1 MMQDEQSNLYATA
14 ELIPAMDVY
23 QKIRPLAL
31 GGVKIPHGISNP
43 VLRKQD
49 NKICIAFF
57 VYTYTRG
64 DLQNGAIRRP
74 TSWITTDLVTG
85 EIRDRIQC
93 ADEDFSDA
101 SFTEYFS
108 TNNPNAGKSTKEYYQ
123 SVYALL
129 HSIRKTII
137 EKDSFP
143 IDAYAEYMRSILEI
157 VPPAYHRFYWELSN
171 V

>member
-1 MMQDEQSNLYATA
+1 MMQDEQGNLYATA

-43 VLRKQD
+43 VLRKRD
-49 NKICIAFF
+49 SRICIAFF

-85 EIRDRIQC
+85 EILDRIQC

-129 HSIRKTII
+129 DSIRKTIL
-137 EKDSFP
+137 ENDSFP
-143 IDAYAEYMRSILEI
+143 KDAYAEYMRSILEI

>member
-1 MMQDEQSNLYATA
+1 MMQDEQDNLYATA

-43 VLRKQD
+43 VLRKRD
-49 NKICIAFF
+49 SRICIAFF

-85 EIRDRIQC
+85 AILDRIQC

-123 SVYALL
+123 SVYASLD
-129 HSIRKTII
+129 SIRRTII

-143 IDAYAEYMRSILEI
+143 KDAYAEYIRSILEV

>member
-1 MMQDEQSNLYATA
+1 MIPSEQIPYK
-14 ELIPAMDVY
+14 LIPVMDVY

-43 VLRKQD
+43 VLRKRD
-49 NKICIAFF
+49 SRIYIAFF

-85 EIRDRIQC
+85 EILDRIQC

-108 TNNPNAGKSTKEYYQ
+108 TNNPNAGNSTKEYYQ
-123 SVYALL
+123 RVYALL
-129 HSIRKTII
+129 DSIRKTII
-137 EKDSFP
+137 ENDSFP
-143 IDAYAEYMRSILEI
+143 KDAYAEYMRSILEV
-157 VPPAYHRFYWELSN
+157 VPSAYHRFYWELSN
-171 V
+171 M